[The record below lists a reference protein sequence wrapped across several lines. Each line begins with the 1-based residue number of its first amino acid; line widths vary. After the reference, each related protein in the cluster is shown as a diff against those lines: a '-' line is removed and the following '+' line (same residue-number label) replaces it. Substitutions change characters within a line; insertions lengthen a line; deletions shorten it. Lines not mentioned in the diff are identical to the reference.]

1 MAKCCIGLH
10 HYEVIKEVEVKD
22 SDDNTV
28 VGINIAS
35 RCKECGKITTTFV
48 ATDSRFLE
56 REYVY
61 INNKK

>member
-22 SDDNTV
+22 SDNNTV
-28 VGINIAS
+28 VGINIIS
-35 RCKECGKITTTFV
+35 RCTECGKIKTTFV